1 MKNQDIIFGTRPVL
15 ESIKSGKTIERIFI
29 QKNVVKET
37 IQEIKLL
44 ASKYKLNISLV
55 PKEKLNRIT
64 RKNHQGIICYI
75 SPISYQPINEIIQR
89 SYENGKDP
97 IVLILDRVTDIRNF
111 GSITRVAESA
121 KVDAIIIPEK
131 GRALITSDSI
141 KTSAGALNYVPICKV
156 KSLKNTIKSLKDS
169 GLNIV
174 SCSDKATKNIYSVNF
189 TSPTAIILGSE
200 KDGISENLLELSNN
214 QVKIPMFGKIDSLNV
229 STSASIIL
237 YELIRQRLF

>member
-15 ESIKSGKTIERIFI
+15 ESIKSGKTIEKIFI

-131 GRALITSDSI
+131 GRALITSDSV
-141 KTSAGALNYVPICKV
+141 KTSAGALNYLPICKV

-174 SCSDKATKNIYSVNF
+174 SCSDKATKNIYSVDF
-189 TSPTAIILGSE
+189 TSPTVIILGSE

>member
-15 ESIKSGKTIERIFI
+15 ESIKSGKTIEKIFI

-131 GRALITSDSI
+131 GRALITSDSV
-141 KTSAGALNYVPICKV
+141 KTSAGALNYLPICKV

-174 SCSDKATKNIYSVNF
+174 SCSDKATKNIYSVDF
-189 TSPTAIILGSE
+189 TSPTVIILGSE

-237 YELIRQRLF
+237 YELIRQRLS